1 MVMAN
6 LNIKVDFNNI
16 LLKHVLGDSNNNG
29 EGFVNCNIQAL
40 VINSTLL

>member
-29 EGFVNCNIQAL
+29 EGFVATFKP
-40 VINSTLL
+40 S